1 MGYSFNVLHNLSG
14 IISQKLS
21 ISCVYDRAIDLIYEP
36 GLLG

>member
-21 ISCVYDRAIDLIYEP
+21 ISCAYDRALDLIYEP